1 MSANTSKQP
10 ASSPPPAPPL
20 REQTSVERNL
30 LPRRWLILGVLAASA
45 IFVVVF
51 VNNVLRVGK
60 ITEELDV
67 MKKEHQRLSHQNEL
81 YRAEII
87 RLQSPERITT
97 VAKVRLGLIPAT
109 TAPERIAT
117 LEPSVQAK

>member
-1 MSANTSKQP
+1 MSTQPSKEQVSQV
-10 ASSPPPAPPL
+10 ASTIQ
-20 REQTSVERNL
+20 RGQTNVERSL
-30 LPRRWLILGVLAASA
+30 LPRRWLILGILAASA

-60 ITEELDV
+60 ITEELDK
-67 MKKEHQRLSHQNEL
+67 MKKEYQHLSHQNEL

-97 VAKVRLGLIPAT
+97 VAKARLGLIPAT
-109 TAPERIAT
+109 AAPERIAT
-117 LEPSVQAK
+117 VEESEKK